1 MGTNLDDKG
10 LEPTFLPI
18 CNGFTGDCS
27 CKAHVGGSNCD
38 RCDDGYFNLD
48 SGDVSISL
56 HLFHYN
62 TAILNSVLR
71 TKNSQNNR
79 FKKSSVRICM
89 VK

>member
-56 HLFHYN
+56 QYSN
-62 TAILNSVLR
+62 TELR
-71 TKNSQNNR
+71 FTY
-79 FKKSSVRICM
+79 
-89 VK
+89 

>member
-56 HLFHYN
+56 QYSN
-62 TAILNSVLR
+62 TELR
-71 TKNSQNNR
+71 FTKNSQNI
-79 FKKSSVRICM
+79 VRENM
-89 VK
+89 YG